1 MDRYQQRL
9 ELIQTLII
17 VISVSTLQAKLE
29 LRKIYDI
36 GNQMGKK
43 MTPEDGAR
51 MLWQRFQ
58 DTEVMW
64 LKPSQ
69 VLLVEFHKLNICS
82 LDSLQVRSQFSLF
95 AKADREKSGDQND
108 EADIIA
114 QEERGLLE
122 QATDIV
128 TTEDA
133 NR

>member
-1 MDRYQQRL
+1 MDRCQQRL

-36 GNQMGKK
+36 GNQTGKK

-51 MLWQRFQ
+51 MLRQRFQ

-95 AKADREKSGDQND
+95 AKADRERSGDQND

-122 QATDIV
+122 QAADLV

-133 NR
+133 N